1 MEREAF
7 EQHKLA
13 WQVENQKFHDET
25 VAKLEAKVED
35 ATGTIRTS
43 FNHLAN
49 QNVGLIQA
57 NLLLNQRLLR
67 FSCQNDPK
75 A

>member
-1 MEREAF
+1 LSIEREAF

-13 WQVENQKFHDET
+13 WQVENQKFRDQT
-25 VAKLEAKVED
+25 VAKLEGMVEV
-35 ATGTIRTS
+35 ATGTMRTS
-43 FNHLAN
+43 FNALAD

-67 FSCQNDPK
+67 CTCHNDP
-75 A
+75 